1 MARPSACLVAG
12 LLALAACGGGHSAP
26 SITARASEPGGCP
39 VSTAAGPP
47 PPQRALQNFGTP
59 MAKASDPGWYG
70 NGVLWTQL
78 RADTSFIPAP
88 GGKLTLK
95 MPWFRAARGPVTIE
109 GRPLSGPPA
118 PFSASVNAA
127 DYGAVRLRA
136 GRARV
141 RATGVLVTTR
151 ASRGPRTAGRA
162 RRSSKHP
169 PVRIDTTAASGGAT
183 ERGKVVVRTTIL
195 DRPDRLMRRRVR
207 SRPICVRDRTR
218 VPEWRQCKAE
228 LRVRRC

>member
-109 GRPLSGPPA
+109 GRPLSGLPA
-118 PFSASVNAA
+118 PFSARVNAA
-127 DYGAVRLRA
+127 DYGPYGFVPAALVFGRPGCWLLRA
-136 GRARV
+136 H
-141 RATGVLVTTR
+141 L
-151 ASRGPRTAGRA
+151 AGRVLPVVLDA
-162 RRSSKHP
+162 PRNTHRS
-169 PVRIDTTAASGGAT
+169 AST
-183 ERGKVVVRTTIL
+183 
-195 DRPDRLMRRRVR
+195 RRRPPAGLQSAAR
-207 SRPICVRDRTR
+207 
-218 VPEWRQCKAE
+218 
-228 LRVRRC
+228 